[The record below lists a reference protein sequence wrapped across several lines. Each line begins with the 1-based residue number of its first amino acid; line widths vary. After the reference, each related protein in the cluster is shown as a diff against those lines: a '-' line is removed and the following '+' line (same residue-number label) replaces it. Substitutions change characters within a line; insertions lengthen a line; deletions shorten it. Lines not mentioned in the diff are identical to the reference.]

1 LNFVPLSLRRGRF
14 GLNGGFGANSRLYLP
29 LLLTLSLAGCF
40 RFRLGL
46 NGGFG
51 VSYRLMAF
59 GFSALF
65 CSSTACICLF
75 VLALYLPQC
84 LRRFRFGLNGGF
96 GGI

>member
-1 LNFVPLSLRRGRF
+1 MHSVHLLCSLSV
-14 GLNGGFGANSRLYLP
+14 SRLYLSFV
-29 LLLTLSLAGCF
+29 LARSLTKCF
-40 RFRLGL
+40 RFHFGL

-65 CSSTACICLF
+65 VFIDCFICL
-75 VLALYLPQC
+75 LCLPQC

-96 GGI
+96 GGNY